1 MTNWRKISQEAAL
14 SSHRLIG
21 WIYWDPYGETQY
33 EKLGIPNGFGYYIT
47 TRAGSLGKAGPNPVI
62 AAFYS
67 INPDFIR
74 SSYQMLNEHS
84 DTTAATQIRDD
95 TILNGLRSYV
105 PEICEDLS
113 SMSDS
118 LWNVADSL
126 PASGRAMFAAQLDH
140 RRPDEPLIN
149 AWLAINCI
157 REWRGDTHWAIQIAE
172 GFTGVEAGILDGAWR
187 NYDADWLARSR
198 GADDETL
205 RVAYESL
212 EGRGLARNGAVTE
225 LGLAHRQSLE
235 DRLNDLSSTAWK
247 IFGELETIN
256 LIDLIE
262 TVGEILLNRIDQT
275 GGSKWMPAARQ

>member
-1 MTNWRKISQEAAL
+1 
-14 SSHRLIG
+14 
-21 WIYWDPYGETQY
+21 
-33 EKLGIPNGFGYYIT
+33 
-47 TRAGSLGKAGPNPVI
+47 
-62 AAFYS
+62 
-67 INPDFIR
+67 
-74 SSYQMLNEHS
+74 
-84 DTTAATQIRDD
+84 
-95 TILNGLRSYV
+95 
-105 PEICEDLS
+105 
-113 SMSDS
+113 MSDS